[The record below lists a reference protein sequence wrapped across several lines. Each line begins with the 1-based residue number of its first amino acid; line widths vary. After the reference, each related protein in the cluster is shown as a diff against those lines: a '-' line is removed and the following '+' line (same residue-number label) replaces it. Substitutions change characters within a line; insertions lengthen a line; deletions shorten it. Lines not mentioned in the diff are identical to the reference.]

1 MNLTLGSSRNHLDMT
16 TALVLNALFLL
27 GGVYF
32 GLQNIHMLRS
42 ETALRKYIG
51 CSPKAAF
58 WVRKYG
64 LDGAIAI
71 AREAFIPLGVLVSLA
86 MVGLGAWNLWRI
98 FS

>member
-1 MNLTLGSSRNHLDMT
+1 MT
-16 TALVLNALFLL
+16 TAFVINALFLL

-32 GLQNIHMLRS
+32 GLRNVQMLRS

-86 MVGLGAWNLWRI
+86 MVGLSTWNLWRI